1 MKKPDFK
8 KIRVIQLLSQN
19 RKPEAP
25 LWLLAVM
32 EQELSKPCRLTL
44 QKKSR
49 GTTTGTAW
57 SFTRLEMDFDHELG
71 ARIHLSI
78 APDEDSR
85 WTLFVALHEI
95 AHINVGTHNEHNE
108 IWLKEAMRLY
118 RKYDLINW
126 LAEVMQEPASIYR
139 SYRTEEKAIIKA
151 SSRKAKRS

>member
-1 MKKPDFK
+1 MKKPTFNK
-8 KIRVIQLLSQN
+8 VKVIQLLSQN

-57 SFTRLEMDFDHELG
+57 SFTRLEMDFDQELG

-78 APDEDSR
+78 ATDEDSR
-85 WTLFVALHEI
+85 WTLFVALHEV
-95 AHINVGTHNEHNE
+95 AHINVGVHHYHDK
-108 IWLKEAMRLY
+108 IWLAEAMRLY
-118 RKYDLINW
+118 KKYDLVAW
-126 LAEVMQEPASIYR
+126 LAEAFEKGYHTYSSEQ
-139 SYRTEEKAIIKA
+139 KAILKA
-151 SSRKAKRS
+151 HSRKAKRS